1 VLASLVDV
9 PEHRWPVR
17 KPFRL
22 DDCSW
27 VSNRWCELLPLT
39 KPQKHHLLML
49 DNPLIPL
56 ELMHDLLDEHGADH
70 LLIHLQKSAVARAF
84 FLLSAMR

>member
-1 VLASLVDV
+1 VLAPLVDV

-27 VSNRWCELLPLT
+27 VSN
-39 KPQKHHLLML
+39 KPQKGSDPVFKWLRGRF
-49 DNPLIPL
+49 PAI
-56 ELMHDLLDEHGADH
+56 
-70 LLIHLQKSAVARAF
+70 
-84 FLLSAMR
+84 